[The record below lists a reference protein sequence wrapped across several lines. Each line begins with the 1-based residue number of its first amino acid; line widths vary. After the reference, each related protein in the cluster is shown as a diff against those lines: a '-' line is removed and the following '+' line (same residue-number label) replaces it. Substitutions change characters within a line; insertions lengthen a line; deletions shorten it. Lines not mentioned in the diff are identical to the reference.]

1 MQGIDCG
8 KKSRKVEKITKE
20 QAQFVNPQDLE
31 LITSEWNV
39 PNGTRLKAQQVQ
51 EAQYG
56 RKTNNPWRSLPLK
69 TGRKR
74 APSNRTNAGCTLPL
88 IIVLFTHEY
97 FSHLFSSQY

>member
-1 MQGIDCG
+1 MQGIDRG

-56 RKTNNPWRSLPLK
+56 KENQQSLAQSSLE
-69 TGRKR
+69 
-74 APSNRTNAGCTLPL
+74 NRQEKSA
-88 IIVLFTHEY
+88 
-97 FSHLFSSQY
+97 Q